1 MDPVELLHPGIQR
14 WVWQQGWPALR
25 QIQAQAIPLVLG
37 RQNDVVI
44 SAPTAGGKTEAA
56 FLPIMIVP
64 FEAMMPPATQT
75 PTSQRLPINPTIGI
89 MLPDTNC
96 AFQLFWYSSLLLCSN
111 SSMEAFS

>member
-1 MDPVELLHPGIQR
+1 MDPFELLHPGIQR

-56 FLPIMIVP
+56 FLPIMTDLAQ
-64 FEAMMPPATQT
+64 FESPGLRCLCVSPLRALINDQTRRLTSMAEAVDPA
-75 PTSQRLPINPTIGI
+75 
-89 MLPDTNC
+89 
-96 AFQLFWYSSLLLCSN
+96 LL
-111 SSMEAFS
+111 